1 MAVQDK
7 WVTFESVIT
16 TDAAHNPRPSPTPQ
30 RRLYECFVRLCQS
43 CIRCVSPEDDTT
55 DGQQMVLVPKEES
68 QRGYEGTTSLVLCSE
83 DNVTADGQ
91 QVIVVHEEESKRGYE
106 GTTSLV
112 SN

>member
-1 MAVQDK
+1 MAAQDK

-16 TDAAHNPRPSPTPQ
+16 TDAHNPRSPPTPQ
-30 RRLYECFVRLCQS
+30 RCLYECFVRLWQS

-55 DGQQMVLVPKEES
+55 DGQQVILVPEEES
-68 QRGYEGTTSLVLCSE
+68 KRGYEGTTSLVPGPE